1 MNLFGLF
8 KKKQHGKFVELD
20 GNVYE
25 CILLLAND
33 YYDYTSVQLKEEP
46 DGGKVKVYIDGS
58 ADGYLCNITSD
69 FLRLLPKDGKLM
81 GLTSKYFVSNIY
93 DFLRMIKQGHSER
106 VMVLKLKGN
115 IFTIALNEHN
125 LKNVV
130 KEIAVNMPEPRKGN
144 QTSAPSASTGNGSKE
159 GELKM
164 KLTEMARI
172 IFKSDKDMN
181 DFERL
186 NSADMMIEAL
196 KKGIQQMMAECSQGN
211 SGNGQKVETQ
221 KPGAPQTE
229 VPKADDSE
237 KDDEIKRL
245 NEAIVVQE
253 DIINEQTAKVSEL
266 NASVVEYK
274 NKAIGLQRNIGE
286 LNQKVSQL
294 QANSYDLKA
303 ETIHALDALK
313 AELDKGGYI
322 FDCNNQ
328 LPNDDKFL
336 RTNVDTLKQDI
347 ADGVK
352 AAGLAEQRQEL
363 RVVLCKHLSDPDAVL
378 NKLAMYYAYSRLP
391 FMTEPRNERGSFL
404 NAARMTTIYNN
415 VLAVLVPLGMMQ
427 IVPQL
432 FVETV
437 EEGAG
442 NYENVTGQNDAAVSL
457 LANMCPSLKQFTDKL
472 YQRESV
478 QVIKDI
484 AQLGFMEDGIVIEK
498 TKVLL

>member
-46 DGGKVKVYIDGS
+46 DGGKVKAYIDGS

-144 QTSAPSASTGNGSKE
+144 QTSAPSASTGNGSKD

-196 KKGIQQMMAECSQGN
+196 KKGIQQMMAESSQGN

-245 NEAIVVQE
+245 NEAIAVQE
-253 DIINEQTAKVSEL
+253 DIIDEQTTKITDL
-266 NASVVEYK
+266 NASVAEYK
-274 NKAIGLQRNIGE
+274 NKAIGLQRNISE
-286 LNQKVSQL
+286 LNQMVSQL
-294 QANSYDLKA
+294 QANSYDLKT
-303 ETIHALDALK
+303 ETIQSLDALK
-313 AELDKGGYI
+313 AELEKGNYI
-322 FDCNNQ
+322 FDCNSLQ
-328 LPNDDKFL
+328 PNNDL
-336 RTNVDTLKQDI
+336 YLITHVDMLKQNI

-352 AAGLAEQRQEL
+352 AAGLTEQRQEL
-363 RVVLCKHLSDPDAVL
+363 RNVLSKHLSDPDAVL

-391 FMTEPRNERGSFL
+391 FMTEARSERGSFL
-404 NAARMTTIYNN
+404 NAARMSIIYNK
-415 VLAVLVPLGMMQ
+415 VLAVLVPFGMMQ

-442 NYENVTGQNDAAVSL
+442 SYENVTGQNDASVSL
-457 LANMCPSLKQFTDKL
+457 LTIMCPSLKQFTDKL
-472 YQRESV
+472 YKREGV

-484 AQLGFMEDGIVIEK
+484 ATIGYAVDGEIKEK
-498 TKVLL
+498 TKILI